1 MNINE
6 AYDFLMKK
14 VDELKEQGIE
24 VLIKDSI
31 VTPDAKE
38 KYNKPDRLPSTEW
51 KTICLGLQCEG
62 DLGKVREIEHLCNMV
77 GIYFDTGYGGG
88 QREWEIDWSFRVSQ

>member
-1 MNINE
+1 MNISE

-24 VLIKDSI
+24 ISFRDSI
-31 VTPDAKE
+31 VTPDTIE
-38 KYNKPDRLPSTEW
+38 KYNKLNRLPSTEW
-51 KTICLGLQCEG
+51 KTISLGIQREG
-62 DLGKVREIEHLCNMV
+62 DLGKVREIEHLCSMV

-88 QREWEIDWSFRVSQ
+88 QREWEIDWSFRTS